1 MLNKFTVSGGPIV
14 TRLVWLLIF
23 GSFSVFPLFSQ
34 STASG
39 QNTGQIVQPVGS
51 GGTIYISGRVAMEDS
66 SPVPQ
71 GVTIQRICGGVSKTV
86 AYTDTAGR
94 FSFQWGEKNMIV
106 TDAADAGAAPTA
118 KSTSPGY
125 GASQNAGGASA
136 FASDPF
142 GNKMTNCVLRAN
154 VAGFTSD
161 KVDLFNRKQS
171 DSPDI
176 GLIVLHRNGAV
187 EGGSVSVTSMMAPK
201 DAKKAYDRG
210 LESLLKNKPS
220 DAAKDFE
227 KATALYPKYAEAW
240 MNLGK
245 VRLQQNSVPAART
258 AFLKAMDADPKLVPP
273 YVEMG
278 ALAAKEANWAQS
290 GEYLDKALKLDPVDY
305 PAAWYADAV
314 AHYNLKSYEAAEK
327 CAREAVKLDPKHA
340 NPRSGYL
347 LGLVLAEKRDYAGAA
362 AELTNYMKLAPNAPD
377 LRQVQDQLG
386 QLEKLMGGAKQASAV
401 QP

>member
-1 MLNKFTVSGGPIV
+1 MWNKFTVSGGPIV
-14 TRLVWLLIF
+14 TRLARFLWL
-23 GSFSVFPLFSQ
+23 GSLSVFPLFSQ

-39 QNTGQIVQPVGS
+39 MSGQNTGQVVQPVGS
-51 GGTIYISGRVAMEDS
+51 GGTIYISGKVAMEDS
-66 SPVPQ
+66 SAVPQ

-106 TDAADAGAAPTA
+106 TDASDAGAAPTA
-118 KSTSPGY
+118 KSSSPGF
-125 GASQNAGGASA
+125 GASQNAGGSSA

-154 VAGFTSD
+154 IAGFTSD

-176 GLIVLHRNGAV
+176 GLIVLHRIAGV
-187 EGGSVSVTSMMAPK
+187 EGASVSVTSMMAPK
-201 DAKKAYDRG
+201 DAKKAYEHG

-245 VRLQQNSVPAART
+245 VRLQQNSVPAARA

-305 PAAWYADAV
+305 PSAWYADAV
-314 AHYNLKSYEAAEK
+314 AHYNLKSYDAAEK

-347 LGLVLAEKRDYAGAA
+347 LGLVLAEKQDYAGAA
-362 AELTNYMKLAPNAPD
+362 AELTNYLKLAPNAPD
-377 LRQVQDQLG
+377 LAQVQDQLG
-386 QLEKLMGGAKQASAV
+386 QLEKLMGGTR
-401 QP
+401 

>member
-1 MLNKFTVSGGPIV
+1 MWNKFTVSGGPIV
-14 TRLVWLLIF
+14 TRLARFLLL
-23 GSFSVFPLFSQ
+23 GSLSVFPLFAQ
-34 STASG
+34 STASGMSG
-39 QNTGQIVQPVGS
+39 QNTGQVVQPVGS
-51 GGTIYISGRVAMEDS
+51 GGTIYISGKVAMEDS
-66 SPVPQ
+66 SAVPQ

-106 TDAADAGAAPTA
+106 TDASDAGAAPTA
-118 KSTSPGY
+118 KSSSPGF
-125 GASQNAGGASA
+125 GASQNAGGSSA

-154 VAGFTSD
+154 IAGFTSD

-171 DSPDI
+171 DSPDM
-176 GLIVLHRNGAV
+176 GLIVLHRIAGV
-187 EGGSVSVTSMMAPK
+187 EGASVSVTSMRAPK
-201 DAKKAYDRG
+201 DAKKAYEHG

-245 VRLQQNSVPAART
+245 VRLQQNSVPAARA

-305 PAAWYADAV
+305 PSAWYADAV

-347 LGLVLAEKRDYAGAA
+347 LGLVLAEKQDYAGAA
-362 AELTNYMKLAPNAPD
+362 AELTNYLKLAPNAPD
-377 LRQVQDQLG
+377 LAQVQDQLG
-386 QLEKLMGGAKQASAV
+386 QLEKLMGGTR
-401 QP
+401 

>member
-1 MLNKFTVSGGPIV
+1 M
-14 TRLVWLLIF
+14 TRLARFLLL
-23 GSFSVFPLFSQ
+23 GSLSVFPLFAQ
-34 STASG
+34 STASGMSG
-39 QNTGQIVQPVGS
+39 QNTGQVVQPVGS
-51 GGTIYISGRVAMEDS
+51 GGTIYISGKVAMEDS
-66 SPVPQ
+66 SAVPQ

-106 TDAADAGAAPTA
+106 TDASDAGAAPTA
-118 KSTSPGY
+118 KSSSPGF
-125 GASQNAGGASA
+125 GASQNAGGSSA

-154 VAGFTSD
+154 IAGFTSD

-171 DSPDI
+171 DSPDM
-176 GLIVLHRNGAV
+176 GLIVLHRIAGV
-187 EGGSVSVTSMMAPK
+187 EGASVSVTSMRAPK
-201 DAKKAYDRG
+201 DAKKAYEHG

-245 VRLQQNSVPAART
+245 VRLQQNSVPAARA

-305 PAAWYADAV
+305 PSAWYADAV

-347 LGLVLAEKRDYAGAA
+347 LGLVLAEKQDYAGAA
-362 AELTNYMKLAPNAPD
+362 AELTNYLKLAPNAPD
-377 LRQVQDQLG
+377 LAQVQDQLG
-386 QLEKLMGGAKQASAV
+386 QLEKLMGGTR
-401 QP
+401 